1 MQKTLTLLTALL
13 CIAVMNAQGIQ
24 YPKDPNL
31 KTFIQDPHILYNQ
44 NLQASLR
51 NSEAWES
58 FKAEHGNWWVE
69 FNEQT
74 ATPHRAFGTPIAGSG
89 ATPEEMA
96 YNFFMNELQSYGS
109 NQVDIDIRANNTSKY
124 HYITYIQEF
133 NGIEVLWSE
142 ATFRVSLD
150 GNIIMFG
157 LDIYPDI
164 NLSTTPSISAEAAQ
178 AFASAGII
186 GTVTSAEGNSLKIL
200 PLPGEGKLNYKL
212 VYETHVHAIGADN
225 IPANY
230 YTLVDANSGAVYYRQ
245 NEVHACGAPA
255 SALGA
260 NIQINSDIQD
270 NPLAG
275 LINRGLPYIRVEIDG
290 DYYYADANGLLS
302 LNIISEP
309 TPATIDLLG
318 MFAKVSEGSG
328 VAGTNIESI
337 DVVINPGDN
346 TIEFDEAS
354 GALASEVSAY
364 YWQNIVHDYMKG
376 YWPTFPD
383 LDLAQLIRV
392 ERTDGTC
399 NAFYDGSSTNF
410 YQNGGGCPS
419 TALFNDV
426 VMHEYG
432 HGINYDL
439 YNWLGD
445 PGGGMNNGALQ
456 EGYADMWAISVTD
469 NPILGQGFLG
479 GADTYVRRY
488 DDVPK
493 VFPQDLVGEVHAD
506 GEIIAGAWWDVE
518 ENFGSHTEMTD
529 LFNETFYA
537 TADGAAGSE
546 GTIYTDVLID
556 ALVADDDNAD
566 LTDGTPRIDEIAS
579 AFCEHGISLIG
590 QVSSDHEGIF
600 SYITPEE
607 PIEIETDIDVD
618 YPTYIGDM
626 QMYYKI
632 NNEPAWNSVE
642 MVNVGGTTYKAD
654 IPSQPEGTVIGYY
667 FEVADLGGCGNA
679 VFPAEANTD
688 DPNLPFYALVGYA
701 LQHTEDFDNEF
712 GSWVVDPFGD
722 DDATTGEWDINE
734 PIGSTDDVG
743 YQVQT
748 DDDHTTGSG
757 NLCAFTGNAALFDG
771 VGTNDVDHGKTTLR
785 SEIFDLTVYDDP
797 VAVYWRKYS
806 NDSPT
811 SANPGNDVWQVYIS
825 NDNDNWVKVERTYTA
840 DNTWRRNAIRIK
852 DYVDVTE
859 TVSFIFIAQDSVLDP
874 DEPDPLIAGGSLVEA
889 AIDDLEIWD
898 TKAADTTEDTTGN
911 YILDSE
917 LIAGV
922 FPNPA
927 SDFVNIYF
935 ASGVSGEIEISLF
948 NNVGELISRNYM
960 GATAGHSYTLH
971 TGALPE
977 GIYMISC
984 KTAKGIANQRV
995 MIQHD

>member
-1 MQKTLTLLTALL
+1 MQKTLTLLTVLL
-13 CIAVMNAQGIQ
+13 CATVMHAQGIQ

-31 KTFIQDPHILYNQ
+31 KTFIQDTHILPNQ
-44 NLQASLR
+44 NLQAALR
-51 NSEAWES
+51 DSEAWEN
-58 FKAEHGNWWVE
+58 FRQAHGNWWVQ

-74 ATPHRAFGTPIAGSG
+74 ATPHRAYGTPVAGTG
-89 ATPEEMA
+89 ANPEEIA
-96 YNFFMNELQSYGS
+96 YNFFMNELQAFGS
-109 NQVDIDIRANNTSKY
+109 NQVDVDIRSNNTSKY

-133 NGIEVLWSE
+133 NGLEVLWSE

-150 GNIIMFG
+150 GNIVMFG

-164 NLSTTPSISAEAAQ
+164 NLSTTPALSETAAQ
-178 AFASAGII
+178 AFASSGII
-186 GTVTSAEGNSLKIL
+186 GTVTSTEGNSLKIL
-200 PLPGEGKLNYKL
+200 PLPGEGKLEYKL
-212 VYETHVHAIGADN
+212 VYEINVHVMNVDG
-225 IPANY
+225 IPGNY

-245 NEVHACGAPA
+245 NKVHACGAPA

-260 NIQINSDIQD
+260 NIQINSNIQD
-270 NPLAG
+270 NPLVG
-275 LINRGLPYIRVEIDG
+275 LVNRGLPYIRVEIDG

-302 LNIISEP
+302 LNTISDP
-309 TPATIDLLG
+309 TPATIDLFGLY
-318 MFAKVSEGSG
+318 AKVSEGAG
-328 VAGTNIESI
+328 AAGTNIESI

-346 TIEFDEAS
+346 TIEFDEVS

-364 YWQNIVHDYMKG
+364 YWQNILHDFMKG
-376 YWPTFPD
+376 YWPTFTD
-383 LDLAQLIRV
+383 LDFAQLIRV
-392 ERTDGTC
+392 ERTDGSC

-410 YQNGGGCPS
+410 YESGGGCPS

-432 HGINYDL
+432 HGINSDL
-439 YNWLGD
+439 YSWLGD
-445 PGGGMNNGALQ
+445 PGGMSNGALN
-456 EGYADMWAISVTD
+456 EGYADIWAICVTD
-469 NPILGQGFLG
+469 NPILGQGFTG
-479 GADTYVRRY
+479 GAGTYVRRY
-488 DDVPK
+488 DEAPK
-493 VFPQDLVGEVHAD
+493 VYPQDLLGEVHAD

-518 ENFGSHTEMTD
+518 ENFGSHTDMVD
-529 LFNETFYA
+529 LFNEAYNA
-537 TADGAAGSE
+537 TPDGAAGTE
-546 GTIYTDVLID
+546 GTIYTDILID
-556 ALVADDDNAD
+556 ALMADDDNAD

-579 AFCEHGISLIG
+579 AFCEHGIAMIG
-590 QVSSDHEGIF
+590 QVSSDHDGIF
-600 SYITPEE
+600 TYITPEE
-607 PIEIETDIDVD
+607 PIVIETDIDVD

-626 QMYYKI
+626 QMHYKI
-632 NNEPAWNSVE
+632 NNELTWTIVD
-642 MVNVGGTTYKAD
+642 MVNVGGTTYEAD
-654 IPSQPEGTVIGYY
+654 IPGQPEGTVIGYY
-667 FEVADLGGCGNA
+667 FEVSDLGGCGNA
-679 VFPAEANTD
+679 VFPAEANTA
-688 DPNLPFYALVGYA
+688 DPNLPFYALVGYE

-712 GSWVVDPFGD
+712 GSWIVDPFGD
-722 DDATTGEWDINE
+722 DDATTGVWDINE

-748 DDDHTTGSG
+748 DNDHTAGSG

-785 SEIFDLTVYDDP
+785 SEVFDLTVYADP

-825 NDNDNWVKVERTYTA
+825 DDEENWVKVERTYTA
-840 DNTWRRNAIRIK
+840 DNTWRRNAIRVK
-852 DYVDVTE
+852 DYVDATE

-898 TKAADTTEDTTGN
+898 TKTIIDTTEDTTGN
-911 YILDSE
+911 YILDAE

-927 SDFVNIYF
+927 SEFVNVYF
-935 ASGVSGEIEISLF
+935 SAAVTGEIEITLY
-948 NNVGELISRNYM
+948 NNVGEMISRNYM
-960 GATAGHSYTLH
+960 SSAAGRSYTLH

-984 KTAKGIANQRV
+984 KTDKGTANQRV
-995 MIQHD
+995 MIQHQ

>member
-1 MQKTLTLLTALL
+1 MQKTLTLLTVFL
-13 CIAVMNAQGIQ
+13 CVTVMHAQGIQ

-31 KTFIQDPHILYNQ
+31 KTFIQDTHALPNQ
-44 NLQASLR
+44 NLQAELR
-51 NSEAWES
+51 DGEAWDNFRQS
-58 FKAEHGNWWVE
+58 HCNWWVE

-74 ATPHRAFGTPIAGSG
+74 STPHRAFGTPIAGSG
-89 ATPEEMA
+89 SSAEEKA
-96 YNFFMNELQSYGS
+96 YNFFTNELRAFGS
-109 NQVDIDIRANNTSKY
+109 NQVDIDIRSNNTSKY
-124 HYITYIQEF
+124 HYITYVQEF

-164 NLSTTPSISAEAAQ
+164 NLSTTPTLTAEAAQ
-178 AFASAGII
+178 AFASTGII
-186 GTVTSAEGNSLKIL
+186 GTVTSADGNELKIL
-200 PLPGEGKLNYKL
+200 PVSGEGKLEYKL
-212 VYETHVHAIGADN
+212 VYEINLHIMQVDG
-225 IPANY
+225 IPGNY

-245 NEVHACGAPA
+245 NQVHACGAPA

-260 NIQINSDIQD
+260 NIQINSDIKD
-270 NPLAG
+270 NPLVG
-275 LINRGLPYIRVEIDG
+275 LINRGMPYIRIEIDG
-290 DYYYADANGLLS
+290 DFYFADANGLLS
-302 LNIISEP
+302 LNTISDP
-309 TPATIDLLG
+309 TPAINDLQGRYAKISQGNPDVFMGDETFHIDSAAVTI
-318 MFAKVSEGSG
+318 
-328 VAGTNIESI
+328 I
-337 DVVINPGDN
+337 PGDN
-346 TIEFDEAS
+346 TIEFDAES

-364 YWQNIVHDYMKG
+364 YWQNIVHDFMKS
-376 YWPTFPD
+376 YWPAFTD
-383 LDLAQLIRV
+383 LDFPQLVRV
-392 ERTDGTC
+392 ERTDGSC

-410 YQNGGGCPS
+410 YAAGGGCPS

-518 ENFGSHTEMTD
+518 ENFGSHSEMTD

-566 LTDGTPRIDEIAS
+566 LTDGTPRIDEISS

-600 SYITPEE
+600 SYVTPEE
-607 PIEIETDIDVD
+607 PIEVETDIDVD

-632 NNEPAWNSVE
+632 NNEPAWSAVE

-654 IPSQPEGTVIGYY
+654 IPAQPEGTVIGYY

-688 DPNLPFYALVGYA
+688 DPNLPFYALVGYV

-785 SEIFDLTVYDDP
+785 SEIFDLTVYEDP

-825 NDNDNWVKVERTYTA
+825 DDNDNWVKVERTYTA

-859 TVSFIFIAQDSVLDP
+859 TVSFIFIAQDSVLNAD
-874 DEPDPLIAGGSLVEA
+874 PDPLVAGGSLVEA

-898 TKAADTTEDTTGN
+898 TKEPDTTGN
-911 YILDSE
+911 NIHDSE

-927 SDFVNIYF
+927 SEFVNVYF
-935 ASGVSGEIEISLF
+935 SADVTGEVEITLY
-948 NNVGELISRNYM
+948 NNVGEIISTNHIN
-960 GATAGHSYTLH
+960 ATAGSSFTLR
-971 TGALPE
+971 TADLPE

-984 KTAKGIANQRV
+984 KTDKGNANKRV
-995 MIQHD
+995 MIQHQ